1 MAQKFTALPASGSV
15 RRINFTKAV
24 VRSGFVP
31 NTYFLIVSGTKPCV
45 NMLVELS
52 PLVYIQQP
60 DYWGIEV
67 VGSLPGFCLPATAP
81 YVVSIPLDGITGK
94 KGIEVIGATKRKRI
108 PVPSAGGGGKLSAKK
123 TSRKTT
129 KKSAKK
135 GAKKSTKRK

>member
-15 RRINFTKAV
+15 RRINFTRAV
-24 VRSGFVP
+24 VRPGFVP
-31 NTYFLIVSGTKPCV
+31 NTYFLVVWGTKPCI

-81 YVVSIPLDGITGK
+81 YVVSIPLDGIIGK

-108 PVPSAGGGGKLSAKK
+108 PIPSAGGGVLSSKK
-123 TSRKTT
+123 SS
-129 KKSAKK
+129 KSAKK
-135 GAKKSTKRK
+135 AAKKRAAKRK